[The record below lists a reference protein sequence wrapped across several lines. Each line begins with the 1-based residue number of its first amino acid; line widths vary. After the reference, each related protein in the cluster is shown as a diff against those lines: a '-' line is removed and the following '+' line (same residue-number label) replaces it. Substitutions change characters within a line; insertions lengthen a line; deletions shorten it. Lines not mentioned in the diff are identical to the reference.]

1 MDLQIEDAIFF
12 HAIFKGK
19 KNYPFSLNVLLMKF
33 SQPLIWELTYNNDTY
48 LLYLLQDKTLQGE
61 EGWVTIQE
69 LLFSKA
75 STDAVSRLV
84 NSELSISDAFFIS
97 DKIWRVGKIGNKIYP
112 RKLVKNY
119 QEIKDRF
126 PRQGITLKDVQSI

>member
-12 HAIFKGK
+12 NAIVNK
-19 KNYPFSLNVLLMKF
+19 KNYPFTLNILLMKF
-33 SQPLIWELTYNNDTY
+33 SQPLMWELTYNNETY
-48 LLYLLQDKTLQGE
+48 ILYLLQDRALQGE
-61 EGWVTIQE
+61 DGYVTIQE

-75 STDAVSRLV
+75 STDIVSRLGS
-84 NSELSISDAFFIS
+84 SELSISDAFFTS
-97 DKIWRVGKIGNKIYP
+97 DTIWRVGKIGNKIYP

-126 PRQGITLKDVQSI
+126 PRQGISLKDVRSI